1 MLTSFHSFN
10 ISKPFMI
17 GAFITALLIHT
28 SLLPISNLITIKQE
42 KNVEPKLVLELTND
56 MELTEPIKPIEK
68 PIINN
73 NIPPAKPEQIEQT
86 IKPNL
91 KEQIIN
97 KNIDINNEDIN
108 IEKPEPIQN
117 IEKIDKPDSI
127 IKNINDIPVI
137 SQRPELIEN
146 QINNNIIKP
155 IQPNITPNIKKSEID
170 IIQREPANKIT
181 QTEKIFQNNDSII
194 INKNLQNISN
204 KINSNLNSIP
214 DKFINTVNKAI
225 KPVITNTN
233 EINKEEFSKGELDAI
248 NKYKNS
254 IRSKIRSF
262 AIGKYTPRLQRRGEG
277 RVELIFKLNNDGSI
291 LNVKHG
297 PNTTAPQI
305 LVDEAIKALY
315 NSAPF
320 ESNDILIDKNEFT
333 VDIIYKKP

>member
-1 MLTSFHSFN
+1 
-10 ISKPFMI
+10 MI

-28 SLLPISNLITIKQE
+28 SLLPISNFITIEQE
-42 KNVEPKLVLELTND
+42 KRIEPKLVLELTND

-68 PIINN
+68 PVINN
-73 NIPPAKPEQIEQT
+73 NIPSVKPEQIDQT
-86 IKPNL
+86 I
-91 KEQIIN
+91 
-97 KNIDINNEDIN
+97 
-108 IEKPEPIQN
+108 KPEPIQN
-117 IEKIDKPDSI
+117 IEKIDMPDSI
-127 IKNINDIPVI
+127 INNINDIPII

-155 IQPNITPNIKKSEID
+155 IQPNITPNIKKPETD

>member
-1 MLTSFHSFN
+1 MFTPFHTFN

-28 SLLPISNLITIKQE
+28 SLLPISNFITIEQE
-42 KNVEPKLVLELTND
+42 KRIEPKLVLELTNE

-68 PIINN
+68 PVINN
-73 NIPPAKPEQIEQT
+73 NIPLVKPEQIDQT
-86 IKPNL
+86 IKP
-91 KEQIIN
+91 K
-97 KNIDINNEDIN
+97 
-108 IEKPEPIQN
+108 PIQN
-117 IEKIDKPDSI
+117 IEKIDMPDSI
-127 IKNINDIPVI
+127 INNINDIPII

-155 IQPNITPNIKKSEID
+155 IQPNITPNIKKPETD

-181 QTEKIFQNNDSII
+181 QTEKIFQNKDSII

-291 LNVKHG
+291 LNVKLG

>member
-1 MLTSFHSFN
+1 MFTPFHTFN

-28 SLLPISNLITIKQE
+28 SLLPISNFITIEQE
-42 KNVEPKLVLELTND
+42 KRIEPKLVLELTNN

-68 PIINN
+68 PVINN
-73 NIPPAKPEQIEQT
+73 NIPPVKPEQIEQT
-86 IKPNL
+86 I
-91 KEQIIN
+91 
-97 KNIDINNEDIN
+97 
-108 IEKPEPIQN
+108 KPEPIQN
-117 IEKIDKPDSI
+117 IEKIDMPDSI
-127 IKNINDIPVI
+127 INNINDIPVI

-155 IQPNITPNIKKSEID
+155 IQPNITPNIKKPETD
-170 IIQREPANKIT
+170 IIQREAANKIT

-214 DKFINTVNKAI
+214 DQFINTVNKAI
-225 KPVITNTN
+225 KPAVTNTN
-233 EINKEEFSKGELDAI
+233 ESNKEDFSEEKLDAI

-305 LVDEAIKALY
+305 LIDEAIKALY

>member
-1 MLTSFHSFN
+1 MFTPFHTFN

-28 SLLPISNLITIKQE
+28 SLLPISNFITIEQE
-42 KNVEPKLVLELTND
+42 KRIEPKLVLELTND

-68 PIINN
+68 PVINN
-73 NIPPAKPEQIEQT
+73 NIPPVKPEQIEQT
-86 IKPNL
+86 I
-91 KEQIIN
+91 
-97 KNIDINNEDIN
+97 
-108 IEKPEPIQN
+108 KPEPIQN
-117 IEKIDKPDSI
+117 IEKIDMPDSI
-127 IKNINDIPVI
+127 INNINDIPII

-155 IQPNITPNIKKSEID
+155 IQPNITPNIKKPETD

>member
-1 MLTSFHSFN
+1 MFTPFHTFN

-28 SLLPISNLITIKQE
+28 SLLPISNFITIEQE
-42 KNVEPKLVLELTND
+42 KRIEPKLVLELTND

-68 PIINN
+68 PVINN
-73 NIPPAKPEQIEQT
+73 NIPPVKPEQIDQT
-86 IKPNL
+86 I
-91 KEQIIN
+91 
-97 KNIDINNEDIN
+97 
-108 IEKPEPIQN
+108 KPEPIQN
-117 IEKIDKPDSI
+117 IEKIDMPDSI
-127 IKNINDIPVI
+127 INNINDIPII

-155 IQPNITPNIKKSEID
+155 IQPNITPNIKKPETD

-233 EINKEEFSKGELDAI
+233 EINKEEFSKGELDALE
-248 NKYKNS
+248 KYKNN
-254 IRSKIRSF
+254 IRSTIQSF
-262 AIGKYTPRLQRRGEG
+262 AIANYPRKLQNRRIQGT
-277 RVELIFKLNNDGSI
+277 VQLIFKLNDDGSI
-291 LNVKHG
+291 LSVIHG
-297 PNTTAPQI
+297 PNTTAPQELI
-305 LVDEAIKALY
+305 DAAIKALN

-320 ESNDILIDKNEFT
+320 ESNEVLKENNEFSI
-333 VDIIYKKP
+333 DIVYKLQ

>member
-1 MLTSFHSFN
+1 
-10 ISKPFMI
+10 MI

-28 SLLPISNLITIKQE
+28 SLLPISNFITIEQE
-42 KNVEPKLVLELTND
+42 KRIEPKLVLELTND

-68 PIINN
+68 PVINN
-73 NIPPAKPEQIEQT
+73 NIPPVKPEQIEQT
-86 IKPNL
+86 I
-91 KEQIIN
+91 
-97 KNIDINNEDIN
+97 
-108 IEKPEPIQN
+108 KPEPIQN
-117 IEKIDKPDSI
+117 IEKIDMPDSI
-127 IKNINDIPVI
+127 INNINDIPII

-155 IQPNITPNIKKSEID
+155 IQPNITPNIKKPETD

-291 LNVKHG
+291 LNVKLG

>member
-1 MLTSFHSFN
+1 MFTPFHTFN

-28 SLLPISNLITIKQE
+28 SLLPISNFITIEQE
-42 KNVEPKLVLELTND
+42 KRIEPKLVLELTND

-68 PIINN
+68 PVINN
-73 NIPPAKPEQIEQT
+73 NIPSVKPEQIDQT
-86 IKPNL
+86 I
-91 KEQIIN
+91 
-97 KNIDINNEDIN
+97 
-108 IEKPEPIQN
+108 KPEPIQN
-117 IEKIDKPDSI
+117 IEKIDMPDSI
-127 IKNINDIPVI
+127 INNINDIPVI

-155 IQPNITPNIKKSEID
+155 IQHNITPNIKKPETD

>member
-1 MLTSFHSFN
+1 MFTPFHTFN

-28 SLLPISNLITIKQE
+28 SLLPISNFITIEQE
-42 KNVEPKLVLELTND
+42 KRIEPKLVLELTND

-68 PIINN
+68 PVINN
-73 NIPPAKPEQIEQT
+73 NIPPVKPEQIEQT
-86 IKPNL
+86 I
-91 KEQIIN
+91 
-97 KNIDINNEDIN
+97 
-108 IEKPEPIQN
+108 KPEPIQN
-117 IEKIDKPDSI
+117 IEKIDMPDSI
-127 IKNINDIPVI
+127 INNINDIPII

-155 IQPNITPNIKKSEID
+155 IQPNITPNIKKPETD

-291 LNVKHG
+291 LNVKLG

>member
-1 MLTSFHSFN
+1 MFTPFHTFN

-28 SLLPISNLITIKQE
+28 SLLPISNFITIEQE
-42 KNVEPKLVLELTND
+42 KRIEPKLVLELTND

-68 PIINN
+68 PVINN
-73 NIPPAKPEQIEQT
+73 NIPSVKPEQIDQT
-86 IKPNL
+86 I
-91 KEQIIN
+91 
-97 KNIDINNEDIN
+97 
-108 IEKPEPIQN
+108 KPEPIQN
-117 IEKIDKPDSI
+117 IEKIDMPDSI
-127 IKNINDIPVI
+127 INNINDIPII

-155 IQPNITPNIKKSEID
+155 IQPNITPNIKKPETD

>member
-1 MLTSFHSFN
+1 MFTPFHTFN

-28 SLLPISNLITIKQE
+28 SLLPISNFITIEQE
-42 KNVEPKLVLELTND
+42 KRIEPKLVLELTND

-68 PIINN
+68 PVINN
-73 NIPPAKPEQIEQT
+73 NIPPVKPEQIDQT
-86 IKPNL
+86 I
-91 KEQIIN
+91 
-97 KNIDINNEDIN
+97 
-108 IEKPEPIQN
+108 KPEPIQN
-117 IEKIDKPDSI
+117 IEKIDMPDSI
-127 IKNINDIPVI
+127 INNINDIPII

-155 IQPNITPNIKKSEID
+155 IQPNITPNIKKPETD

-291 LNVKHG
+291 LNVKLG

>member
-1 MLTSFHSFN
+1 MFTPFHTFN

-28 SLLPISNLITIKQE
+28 SLLPISNFITIEQE
-42 KNVEPKLVLELTND
+42 KRIEPKLVLELTND

-68 PIINN
+68 PVINN
-73 NIPPAKPEQIEQT
+73 NIPPVKPEQIDQT
-86 IKPNL
+86 I
-91 KEQIIN
+91 
-97 KNIDINNEDIN
+97 
-108 IEKPEPIQN
+108 KPEPIQN
-117 IEKIDKPDSI
+117 IEKIDMPDSI
-127 IKNINDIPVI
+127 INNINDIPII

-155 IQPNITPNIKKSEID
+155 IQPNITPNIKKPETD

-233 EINKEEFSKGELDAI
+233 EINEEEFSKGELDAI

-291 LNVKHG
+291 LNVKLG

>member
-1 MLTSFHSFN
+1 MFTPFHTFN

-28 SLLPISNLITIKQE
+28 SLLPISNFITIEQE
-42 KNVEPKLVLELTND
+42 KRIEPKLVLELTND

-68 PIINN
+68 PVINN
-73 NIPPAKPEQIEQT
+73 NIPPVKPEQIEQT
-86 IKPNL
+86 I
-91 KEQIIN
+91 
-97 KNIDINNEDIN
+97 
-108 IEKPEPIQN
+108 KPEPIQN
-117 IEKIDKPDSI
+117 IEKIDMPDSI
-127 IKNINDIPVI
+127 INNINDIPII

-155 IQPNITPNIKKSEID
+155 IQPNITPNIKKPETD

-233 EINKEEFSKGELDAI
+233 KINEEAFSKGELDAI

-291 LNVKHG
+291 LNVKLG

>member
-1 MLTSFHSFN
+1 MFTPFHTFN

-28 SLLPISNLITIKQE
+28 SLLPISNFITIEQE
-42 KNVEPKLVLELTND
+42 KRIEPKLVLELTND

-68 PIINN
+68 PVINN
-73 NIPPAKPEQIEQT
+73 NIPPVKPEQIEQT
-86 IKPNL
+86 I
-91 KEQIIN
+91 
-97 KNIDINNEDIN
+97 
-108 IEKPEPIQN
+108 KPEPIQN
-117 IEKIDKPDSI
+117 IEKIDMPDSI
-127 IKNINDIPVI
+127 INNINDIPVI

-155 IQPNITPNIKKSEID
+155 IQPNITPNIKKPETD

-305 LVDEAIKALY
+305 LIDEAIKALY

>member
-1 MLTSFHSFN
+1 MFTPFHTFN

-28 SLLPISNLITIKQE
+28 SLLPISNFITIEQE
-42 KNVEPKLVLELTND
+42 KRIEPKLVLELTND

-68 PIINN
+68 PVINN
-73 NIPPAKPEQIEQT
+73 NIPPVKPEQIEQT
-86 IKPNL
+86 I
-91 KEQIIN
+91 
-97 KNIDINNEDIN
+97 
-108 IEKPEPIQN
+108 KPEPIQN
-117 IEKIDKPDSI
+117 IEKIDMPDSI
-127 IKNINDIPVI
+127 IKNINDIPII

-155 IQPNITPNIKKSEID
+155 IQPNITPNIKKPETD

-291 LNVKHG
+291 LNVKLG

>member
-1 MLTSFHSFN
+1 MFTPFHTFN

-28 SLLPISNLITIKQE
+28 SLLPISNFITIEQE
-42 KNVEPKLVLELTND
+42 KRIEPKLVLELTNN

-68 PIINN
+68 PVINN
-73 NIPPAKPEQIEQT
+73 NIPPVKPEQIEQT
-86 IKPNL
+86 I
-91 KEQIIN
+91 
-97 KNIDINNEDIN
+97 
-108 IEKPEPIQN
+108 KPEPIQN
-117 IEKIDKPDSI
+117 IEKIDMPDSI
-127 IKNINDIPVI
+127 INNINDIPVI

-155 IQPNITPNIKKSEID
+155 IQPNITPNIKKPETD

-305 LVDEAIKALY
+305 LIDEAIKALY

>member
-1 MLTSFHSFN
+1 MFTPFHTFN

-28 SLLPISNLITIKQE
+28 SLLPISNFITIEQE
-42 KNVEPKLVLELTND
+42 KRIEPKLVLELTNE

-86 IKPNL
+86 IKP
-91 KEQIIN
+91 
-97 KNIDINNEDIN
+97 
-108 IEKPEPIQN
+108 EPIQN
-117 IEKIDKPDSI
+117 IEKIDMPDSI
-127 IKNINDIPVI
+127 INNINDIPII

-155 IQPNITPNIKKSEID
+155 IQPNITPNIKKPETD

-181 QTEKIFQNNDSII
+181 QTEKTFQNNDSII

-233 EINKEEFSKGELDAI
+233 KINEEAFSKGELDAI

-305 LVDEAIKALY
+305 LIDEAIKALY

>member
-1 MLTSFHSFN
+1 
-10 ISKPFMI
+10 MI

-28 SLLPISNLITIKQE
+28 SLLPISNFITIEQE
-42 KNVEPKLVLELTND
+42 KRIEPKLVLELTND

-68 PIINN
+68 PVINN
-73 NIPPAKPEQIEQT
+73 NIPPVKPEQIDQT
-86 IKPNL
+86 I
-91 KEQIIN
+91 
-97 KNIDINNEDIN
+97 
-108 IEKPEPIQN
+108 KPEPIQN
-117 IEKIDKPDSI
+117 IEKIDMPDSI
-127 IKNINDIPVI
+127 INNINDIPII

-155 IQPNITPNIKKSEID
+155 IQPNITPNIKKPETD

-291 LNVKHG
+291 LNVKLG

>member
-1 MLTSFHSFN
+1 MFTPFHTFN

-28 SLLPISNLITIKQE
+28 SLLPISNFITIEQE
-42 KNVEPKLVLELTND
+42 KRIEPKLVLELTND

-68 PIINN
+68 PVINN
-73 NIPPAKPEQIEQT
+73 NIPSVKPEQIDQT
-86 IKPNL
+86 I
-91 KEQIIN
+91 
-97 KNIDINNEDIN
+97 
-108 IEKPEPIQN
+108 KPEPIQN
-117 IEKIDKPDSI
+117 IEKIDMPDSI
-127 IKNINDIPVI
+127 INNINDIPII

-155 IQPNITPNIKKSEID
+155 IQPNITPNIKKPETD

-320 ESNDILIDKNEFT
+320 ESNDILIDKNKFT